1 MGQSPRLQR
10 GGRRGS
16 MTWVVL
22 VLVLVPDPAWRCVSI
37 REGGEWGWH
46 SPDVGVAEW
55 GTVVAEQRGGVVVV
69 VVGKEQPTMGC
80 VEPHAGK
87 CLVT

>member
-1 MGQSPRLQR
+1 
-10 GGRRGS
+10 

-87 CLVT
+87 HLVT